1 MPQVNLVGVNL
12 VSSLAAS
19 DTSGMLRRKYIQRRA
34 CRDHDV
40 LIRIMYCGICHS
52 DLHQIRAEW
61 KMNTYYPMVPGH
73 EITGVVEG
81 VGEKV
86 TKFQIGDRVG
96 VGVFVD
102 SCRECSSC
110 KNGEENYC
118 FGCEGKKDRMHGT
131 YNCCLQDAGNELLFG
146 GYSQAITVDE
156 NYVLRVPDNL
166 GLDVAAPLLC
176 AGITMYSPLNHFGCK
191 ERGKDMKVGI
201 QGFGGLGQMGV
212 KLAKQMGCEVVV
224 LSTSPSKRDDAAAL
238 GAKFIVTSDKED
250 LKKHEHSFDL
260 IVSTIAANFEVNPYF
275 DLLKVNGTYCLV
287 GLPPNGVR
295 VDPFKIVYG
304 RRGLVGSMIGGI
316 RETQEMLDYCG
327 AHDITCEIDVIP
339 AKDVNRSMVDLAA
352 NKNGAR
358 RFVIDIANTLDGGT
372 VVDEDK
378 RINPRD
384 WEILGNVIPKS
395 ANVHANLK

>member
-1 MPQVNLVGVNL
+1 M
-12 VSSLAAS
+12 
-19 DTSGMLRRKYIQRRA
+19 
-34 CRDHDV
+34 
-40 LIRIMYCGICHS
+40 
-52 DLHQIRAEW
+52 
-61 KMNTYYPMVPGH
+61 
-73 EITGVVEG
+73 
-81 VGEKV
+81 
-86 TKFQIGDRVG
+86 
-96 VGVFVD
+96 
-102 SCRECSSC
+102 
-110 KNGEENYC
+110 
-118 FGCEGKKDRMHGT
+118 
-131 YNCCLQDAGNELLFG
+131 
-146 GYSQAITVDE
+146 
-156 NYVLRVPDNL
+156 
-166 GLDVAAPLLC
+166 
-176 AGITMYSPLNHFGCK
+176 
-191 ERGKDMKVGI
+191 
-201 QGFGGLGQMGV
+201 
-212 KLAKQMGCEVVV
+212 
-224 LSTSPSKRDDAAAL
+224 
-238 GAKFIVTSDKED
+238 
-250 LKKHEHSFDL
+250 
-260 IVSTIAANFEVNPYF
+260 STIAANFEVNPYF